1 MRTINPVF
9 IMGAG
14 SVGLGLAHAL
24 TDASVELRGIW
35 SRSERNLES
44 LPESVPFFSG
54 WEAPGLEAAL
64 RTSPTVILAVSDGAI
79 ASCSAQLLERKLI
92 GPNTTIAHTAGCTPI
107 QVITAAAGIYRGG
120 MHPLA
125 AIPNAEIGRTRLR
138 TCVYGIEADG
148 PAHDQLQAL
157 VNELGGK
164 AFSLDTGQ
172 RSRYHAAAVMA
183 SNLVV
188 GLMDFAIEEA
198 QRAGLSEPTAPLVE
212 LAIGALR
219 SVRESGTHQA
229 LTGPVVRGDIETVS
243 AHLETLDNPA
253 QATYQLLSARL
264 VEMARSRGVDAARI
278 TELENLLR

>member
-1 MRTINPVF
+1 MRSLNPVF

-35 SRSERNLES
+35 SRSDRDQSS
-44 LPESVPFFSG
+44 LPASVPFFSG
-54 WEAPGLEAAL
+54 WSAPGLADTL

-79 ASCSAQLLERKLI
+79 ASCSAELLGRRLI
-92 GPNTTIAHTAGCTPI
+92 GPNTTIAHTSGC
-107 QVITAAAGIYRGG
+107 RGG

-125 AIPNAEIGRTRLR
+125 AIPSAEIGRTRLR

-157 VNELGGK
+157 VHELGGK
-164 AFSLDTGQ
+164 AFSLGTGQ
-172 RSRYHAAAVMA
+172 RARYHAAAVMA
-183 SNLVV
+183 SNLMV

-198 QRAGLSEPTAPLVE
+198 QKAGLSEPTAPLVE

>member
-54 WEAPGLEAAL
+54 WEAPDLEAAL

-92 GPNTTIAHTAGCTPI
+92 GPNTTIAHTSGCTPI

-138 TCVYGIEADG
+138 TCWT
-148 PAHDQLQAL
+148 
-157 VNELGGK
+157 
-164 AFSLDTGQ
+164 ST
-172 RSRYHAAAVMA
+172 S
-183 SNLVV
+183 
-188 GLMDFAIEEA
+188 
-198 QRAGLSEPTAPLVE
+198 TW
-212 LAIGALR
+212 
-219 SVRESGTHQA
+219 
-229 LTGPVVRGDIETVS
+229 
-243 AHLETLDNPA
+243 
-253 QATYQLLSARL
+253 
-264 VEMARSRGVDAARI
+264 
-278 TELENLLR
+278 